1 MTDIYYLSLVNTK
14 IHRGYAMTAVK
25 TLSVPVAG
33 REYFEL
39 SRGAAYAAARRGLIP
54 TIRIGGEIR
63 VPVVALERMLE
74 SAGGRAEGSKLT
86 AG

>member
-1 MTDIYYLSLVNTK
+1 
-14 IHRGYAMTAVK
+14 MTAAK

-54 TIRIGGEIR
+54 TIRIGGKIR

-74 SAGGRAEGSKLT
+74 SAGDRAYGTTLKEN
-86 AG
+86 AA